1 MSCTLA
7 VNTGCAT
14 APARRRL
21 DHRVPVRI
29 LIDTNIWLDLAKDY
43 RMSPVVTAIEDLVT
57 AGMLELIMPQL
68 VLDEFARN
76 RDRVV
81 ENSKRS
87 LAAYFKRVRE
97 AVAQFGEEEKRS
109 ETIRQ
114 LNEIDHK
121 IAMKGEV
128 SQQALSTIEKLMAT
142 SPAVVASDAAK
153 IKVAE
158 RALAKLA
165 PFHLSKNSVGD
176 ALLLETFAEAM
187 TTAPDPET
195 EFFFVTGNTRD
206 FSQHNGDRRLPH
218 ADLEPFFR
226 TEKSHYATSIVNVIK
241 DVNGELLADYEWEYT
256 QHEQPRRLSE
266 ILDAERLLF
275 QQVWYNRHCNLRSRI
290 EDGSVRLVTQREFTR
305 LTGHHPEVVVDT
317 VWERAVRA
325 AKKTEGE
332 IGAEHLGPWDDFE
345 WGMINGKLSA
355 LRWVLGDEWD
365 MLDT

>member
-1 MSCTLA
+1 MTRPGLGLRNARSLEAEYSGPSGTHPVDALLARQSGGSTAPRWVA

-21 DHRVPVRI
+21 DPRVPVRI

-142 SPAVVASDAAK
+142 GPAVVASDAAK

-165 PFHLSKNSVGD
+165 PFHLSKNSVAD
-176 ALLLETFAEAM
+176 ALLLEIFAEAM

-195 EFFFVTGNTRD
+195 EFFFVTGA
-206 FSQHNGDRRLPH
+206 FPIS
-218 ADLEPFFR
+218 
-226 TEKSHYATSIVNVIK
+226 
-241 DVNGELLADYEWEYT
+241 
-256 QHEQPRRLSE
+256 
-266 ILDAERLLF
+266 
-275 QQVWYNRHCNLRSRI
+275 RSRAHTHRRHGHPLQTVPSAGLI
-290 EDGSVRLVTQREFTR
+290 ERPQEKNR
-305 LTGHHPEVVVDT
+305 VD
-317 VWERAVRA
+317 
-325 AKKTEGE
+325 
-332 IGAEHLGPWDDFE
+332 
-345 WGMINGKLSA
+345 A
-355 LRWVLGDEWD
+355 LR
-365 MLDT
+365 

>member
-1 MSCTLA
+1 
-7 VNTGCAT
+7 
-14 APARRRL
+14 
-21 DHRVPVRI
+21 
-29 LIDTNIWLDLAKDY
+29 
-43 RMSPVVTAIEDLVT
+43 MSPVLTAIEDLVN
-57 AGMLELIMPQL
+57 AGAIELIMPQI

-81 ENSKRS
+81 EDSKRS

-97 AVAQFGEEEKRS
+97 AVTQFGDEERRS
-109 ETIRQ
+109 ETLGQ

-128 SQQALSTIEKLMAT
+128 SRQTLETIERVMAT
-142 SPAVVASDAAK
+142 SQAIVASDAAK

-176 ALLLETFAEAM
+176 ALLIEIFAEAM
-187 TTAPDPET
+187 ATEIDPET
-195 EFFFVTGNTRD
+195 DFFFVTGNTRD

-218 ADLEPFFR
+218 ADLEPLFQ
-226 TEKSHYATSIVNVIK
+226 TGKSRYATSIVGVIK
-241 DVNGELLADYEWEYT
+241 AINGEMLAEYEWEHTY
-256 QHEQPRRLSE
+256 HEESRRLSE
-266 ILDAERLLF
+266 IQDAEHLLF
-275 QQVWYNRHCNLRSRI
+275 RQVWYNRHRNLRFKVQS
-290 EDGSVRLVTQREFTR
+290 GAVRLITEKEFKK
-305 LTGHHPEVVVDT
+305 LNGYHPEVVVDT
-317 VWERAVRA
+317 VWEAAVRA
-325 AKKTEGE
+325 AKKTENE
-332 IGAEHLGPWDDFE
+332 IDREYLGPWDDFE